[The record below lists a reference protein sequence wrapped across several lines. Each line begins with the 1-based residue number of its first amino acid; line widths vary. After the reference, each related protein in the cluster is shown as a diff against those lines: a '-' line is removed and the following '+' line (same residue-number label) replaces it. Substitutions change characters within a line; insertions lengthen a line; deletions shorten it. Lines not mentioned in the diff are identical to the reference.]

1 MDPTSHGHFS
11 CFLLVILWFKI
22 ALKHG
27 AQVLSPVPKLKEDVM
42 CLMEEN
48 MCVGQAPF
56 RHELQHCWPWV
67 QR

>member
-1 MDPTSHGHFS
+1 MDPTSYGHFL

-27 AQVLSPVPKLKEDVM
+27 TQVLSPVPKLKEGVM

-48 MCVGQAPF
+48 MCAG
-56 RHELQHCWPWV
+56 
-67 QR
+67 